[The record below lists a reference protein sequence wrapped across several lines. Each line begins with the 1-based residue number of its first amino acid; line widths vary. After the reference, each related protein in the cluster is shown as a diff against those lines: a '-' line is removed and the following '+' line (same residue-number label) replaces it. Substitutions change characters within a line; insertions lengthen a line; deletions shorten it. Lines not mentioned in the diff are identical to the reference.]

1 MTGSGATFDTALAR
15 ELYDAG
21 HSCRSI
27 AAKLNV
33 APSTI
38 SRWAKGEDL
47 AFDRS
52 QTAMAVRAHTVD
64 LAAARNELAQRLMVS
79 SFDALDELDGPY
91 LVYSFGGRDNDYNE
105 HELERP
111 PVEVRAKVHALAKQ
125 AFDASSR
132 ILERTDTGLD
142 LAVGVLDTI
151 AAVAADAARRYRES
165 PDDAD

>member
-1 MTGSGATFDTALAR
+1 MAATFDTALAR

-27 AAKLNV
+27 AAQLDV

-38 SRWAKGEDL
+38 SRWAKSEDL

-64 LAAARNELAQRLMVS
+64 LAAARLELSQRLMVS

-91 LVYSFGGRDNDYNE
+91 LVYSFGGRDNEYSE
-105 HELERP
+105 HTLDHA
-111 PVEVRAKVHALAKQ
+111 PVEARAKVHALAKQ

-132 ILERTDTGLD
+132 IIERDAG
-142 LAVGVLDTI
+142 G
-151 AAVAADAARRYRES
+151 ADAAIGVLGQFAGALTAAAEILRNE
-165 PDDAD
+165 DTTDGGTD